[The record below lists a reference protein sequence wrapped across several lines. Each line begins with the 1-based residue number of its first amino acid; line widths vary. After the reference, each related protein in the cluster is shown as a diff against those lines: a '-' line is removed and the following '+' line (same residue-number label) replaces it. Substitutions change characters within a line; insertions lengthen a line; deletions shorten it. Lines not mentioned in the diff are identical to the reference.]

1 MSDYLPKFKPGSA
14 FTLPASAAVI
24 GGRLVI
30 ASGVS
35 SIAPAGDDAA
45 NVIGVAGFDAAIGEP
60 VTVYPRSSVHR
71 LTASGA
77 IAAGARVAPAAAGK
91 IQTVG
96 SKTNPI
102 GTALEAAAADGDVI
116 DVVLD

>member
-1 MSDYLPKFKPGSA
+1 MSDYLPKIKPGLA
-14 FTLPASAAVI
+14 FTLPASAAVT
-24 GGRLVI
+24 GGRLLV
-30 ASGVS
+30 ASGASTVAHS
-35 SIAPAGDDAA
+35 GDDAA
-45 NVIGVAGFDAAIGEP
+45 NVIGVAGFDAGIGES
-60 VTVYPRSSVHR
+60 VTVYPKPTVHR

-77 IAAGARVAPAAAGK
+77 IAAGARIAAAAAGK
-91 IQTVG
+91 IQTIG